1 MEIDPIRYGAM
12 YQKVEDYDR
21 RFAEVS
27 AKIGKMEKHLEDILA
42 AINQTK
48 GGMWLGKLIVGT
60 ISAAG
65 VLVIEWLVK
74 K

>member
-27 AKIGKMEKHLEDILA
+27 AKIGKMEKHLEEILA
-42 AINQTK
+42 AINQSK
-48 GGMWLGKLIVGT
+48 GGMWLGKFIVGT
-60 ISAAG
+60 ISAVG
-65 VLVIEWLVK
+65 VLFIEWFTK

>member
-27 AKIGKMEKHLEDILA
+27 AKIGKMEKHLEEILA
-42 AINQTK
+42 AINQSK
-48 GGMWLGKLIVGT
+48 GGMWLGKAIVGG
-60 ISAAG
+60 ISATL
-65 VLVIEWLVK
+65 VLVIDWLLK
-74 K
+74 R